1 MLFIRSWRST
11 LIAAIAIPTS
21 IIATFALLH
30 VMGFTLNQIT
40 MLALTLVVGIV
51 IDEAIVVLE
60 NIFRHM
66 EEKHMTAMEAAA
78 EGTREIGLAVLATT
92 LSLIIIFIPIAIM
105 PGIVGRFMSSF
116 GYTAAFA
123 IGVSLLV
130 SFTLTPML
138 CSRFL
143 KLGEA
148 EENTQ
153 AGLFHKLTAVP
164 YRKMLEWSMSHR
176 WVIVAV
182 SILVVAST
190 YPMVKNMGVGFLP
203 VAPSG
208 LVSVRMPS
216 AVHFEGTTEVM
227 ARVEADLQTLPGV
240 RDLLTTIGADQRR
253 QVDRGAILVAL
264 VDVGQRRETQRQL
277 MDMARERLVKYK
289 DLTIGVQLPALISGA
304 PDREFQYSL
313 QGPDLSKLE
322 VYSRRL
328 MAKLRALPGV
338 ADLDIS
344 YEAGKPEVR
353 VHINR
358 DKAADLNVNV
368 AQVANARRILV
379 GGDDQVTT

>member
-1 MLFIRSWRST
+1 M
-11 LIAAIAIPTS
+11 
-21 IIATFALLH
+21 
-30 VMGFTLNQIT
+30 
-40 MLALTLVVGIV
+40 
-51 IDEAIVVLE
+51 
-60 NIFRHM
+60 
-66 EEKHMTAMEAAA
+66 
-78 EGTREIGLAVLATT
+78 
-92 LSLIIIFIPIAIM
+92 
-105 PGIVGRFMSSF
+105 
-116 GYTAAFA
+116 
-123 IGVSLLV
+123 
-130 SFTLTPML
+130 
-138 CSRFL
+138 
-143 KLGEA
+143 
-148 EENTQ
+148 
-153 AGLFHKLTAVP
+153 
-164 YRKMLEWSMSHR
+164 
-176 WVIVAV
+176 
-182 SILVVAST
+182 
-190 YPMVKNMGVGFLP
+190 
-203 VAPSG
+203 
-208 LVSVRMPS
+208 
-216 AVHFEGTTEVM
+216 
-227 ARVEADLQTLPGV
+227 EADLQTLPGV